1 MTRRLPWLIAGALA
15 GFVAAV
21 WTLAGIRRTRG
32 RFTASS
38 VASEMGD
45 RAVTAR
51 TRVGAAVAEGRRT
64 MREYEA
70 EARSDAPVG

>member
-1 MTRRLPWLIAGALA
+1 MKRLPWLAAGVAA

-21 WTLAGIRRTRG
+21 WALAGIRRTRG
-32 RFTASS
+32 RLRVSHAAT
-38 VASEMGD
+38 EMGD
-45 RAVTAR
+45 RAVGAR
-51 TRVGAAVAEGRRT
+51 TRLGAAVAEGRRT